1 MLANAPVPPVPGN
14 ANAMPRQRAPES
26 KISVLIGIIKYALL
40 VVLGFTFVLPFIWMF
55 ISALKNDPQ
64 IYTIP
69 PIWIPNPAFWS
80 NFPNAWTQ
88 YDFTRF
94 VFNSVFLYG
103 LPVTF
108 GVILSSS
115 FIAYGFSRLR
125 WPGRDVLFGIVLA
138 TLMIPYAV
146 TMVPLFIIWKNL
158 GLLNSYS
165 PLVIPAYFGSAYGIF
180 LLRQFYL
187 SIPQE
192 LSDAARID
200 GASELGIWWRI
211 MLPLAKPAITVVAL
225 FTFIGT
231 WNDYLA
237 PLIYISKIELYPVA
251 LGVNLLRIAA
261 SSTGT
266 SANVYPNLMAVS
278 TVVTIPV
285 VILFYFA
292 QRTFIEGVTTTGL
305 KG

>member
-1 MLANAPVPPVPGN
+1 V
-14 ANAMPRQRAPES
+14 
-26 KISVLIGIIKYALL
+26 IIGVIKYGLL
-40 VVLGFTFVLPFIWMF
+40 IVLAFSFVLPFIWMF
-55 ISALKNDPQ
+55 VSALKNDPQ
-64 IYTIP
+64 VYTIP
-69 PIWIPNPAFWS
+69 PVWIPNPAFWE
-80 NFPNAWTQ
+80 NFPKAWTQ

-94 VFNSVFLYG
+94 TFNSVFLYG
-103 LPVTF
+103 IPVPV
-108 GVILSSS
+108 GVTLSSAC
-115 FIAYGFSRLR
+115 IASGFSRLKG
-125 WPGRDVLFGIVLA
+125 PGRDLLFGIVLA

-146 TMVPLFIIWKNL
+146 TMVPLFIIWKNF
-158 GLLNSYS
+158 GLINTYW
-165 PLVIPAYFGSAYGIF
+165 PLVIPAFFGSAFGIF

-187 SIPQE
+187 TIPQE

-200 GASELGIWWRI
+200 GANELGIWWRVI
-211 MLPLAKPAITVVAL
+211 LPLAKPALTVVAL

-237 PLIYISKIELYPVA
+237 PLIYISKTEMYPVA

-266 SANVYPNLMAVS
+266 SANVYPYLMAVS
-278 TVVTIPV
+278 TIVTVPV
-285 VILFYFA
+285 VVLFFFA

>member
-1 MLANAPVPPVPGN
+1 
-14 ANAMPRQRAPES
+14 
-26 KISVLIGIIKYALL
+26 
-40 VVLGFTFVLPFIWMF
+40 
-55 ISALKNDPQ
+55 
-64 IYTIP
+64 
-69 PIWIPNPAFWS
+69 
-80 NFPNAWTQ
+80 
-88 YDFTRF
+88 
-94 VFNSVFLYG
+94 
-103 LPVTF
+103 
-108 GVILSSS
+108 
-115 FIAYGFSRLR
+115 
-125 WPGRDVLFGIVLA
+125 
-138 TLMIPYAV
+138 
-146 TMVPLFIIWKNL
+146 
-158 GLLNSYS
+158 
-165 PLVIPAYFGSAYGIF
+165 
-180 LLRQFYL
+180 
-187 SIPQE
+187 